1 MLRFKKDALFVF
13 ILLAITYA
21 YFYQDPGWNGNSR
34 LDLTA
39 AIVREG
45 RLTIDS
51 FYANEGEGIKTGDLS
66 FYNNHYYT
74 DKAIGSSVI
83 AAVFYLPMYW
93 GARLLGQNL
102 SVWLMKYLLT
112 LLVLGLPSALA
123 GSLIYVMCEYISK
136 SKFRAFIGTLSIT
149 LGTMSFPFSIT
160 FFGHQLAASLLFISF
175 FLIFQLNANP
185 APVGNGR
192 PFLIGLLLGLALI
205 TDYTTTVIALPLV
218 LYYFYVLWKKQA
230 LRRVLAVVI
239 PALAGLIPVALVLGY
254 NILCYGQPFVNGYQ
268 YLVNPYFK
276 EAMSHGIMGIGRP
289 HPKVVFYQT
298 FHPAQ
303 GLFWQSPVLLMVLV
317 GWFFVFRAKQYRI
330 EGLIAGVA
338 FCGYLLLNSGY
349 FMWWGGFSFGPRQIV
364 PMLPFLCLPLIFVP
378 RRLFPLVVILAVVSI
393 IQMGIVAASNIMV
406 PEEYFVKIARIGF
419 FEYSAI
425 YSYCLKQLIAGNYA
439 WNLGQA
445 IFGLKNWVSLLPI
458 ALAISGA
465 TLFMAFFPTRLDRN
479 PQNQLGRFAS

>member
-1 MLRFKKDALFVF
+1 MLRFKKDALLVF

-123 GSLIYVMCEYISK
+123 GSLIYVICGYISK
-136 SKFRAFIGTLSIT
+136 SKFRAFIVTLSIA

-185 APVGNGR
+185 GPVGNGR
-192 PFLIGLLLGLALI
+192 PFLIGLRWDWL
-205 TDYTTTVIALPLV
+205 
-218 LYYFYVLWKKQA
+218 
-230 LRRVLAVVI
+230 
-239 PALAGLIPVALVLGY
+239 
-254 NILCYGQPFVNGYQ
+254 
-268 YLVNPYFK
+268 
-276 EAMSHGIMGIGRP
+276 
-289 HPKVVFYQT
+289 
-298 FHPAQ
+298 
-303 GLFWQSPVLLMVLV
+303 
-317 GWFFVFRAKQYRI
+317 
-330 EGLIAGVA
+330 
-338 FCGYLLLNSGY
+338 
-349 FMWWGGFSFGPRQIV
+349 
-364 PMLPFLCLPLIFVP
+364 
-378 RRLFPLVVILAVVSI
+378 
-393 IQMGIVAASNIMV
+393 
-406 PEEYFVKIARIGF
+406 
-419 FEYSAI
+419 
-425 YSYCLKQLIAGNYA
+425 
-439 WNLGQA
+439 
-445 IFGLKNWVSLLPI
+445 
-458 ALAISGA
+458 
-465 TLFMAFFPTRLDRN
+465 
-479 PQNQLGRFAS
+479 